1 MPPKVKVTKEE
12 IVRAATALVRKYG
25 EEALGARALAAEL
38 CCSTQPIFSNFTSME
53 ELRLAV
59 IDEAER
65 IGEEYIKK
73 ETESGKYPPYKASGM
88 AYIRFAGEEKEL
100 FRLLYMR
107 NRSDEV
113 IPEETDLGNR
123 MEGMVQSQTGLK
135 SDEAKLFHLE
145 MWAAVHG
152 IAVMLATGFLELD
165 EALIARM
172 LTDIYQA
179 LKEKAETEA
188 KNVRD

>member
-107 NRSDEV
+107 DRTDEL
-113 IPEETDLGNR
+113 IPEHTGLGDR
-123 MEGMVQSQTGLK
+123 MEGMVQSQTGLG
-135 SDEAKLFHLE
+135 SEEARIFHLE
-145 MWAAVHG
+145 MWALVHG
-152 IAVMLATGFLELD
+152 IAVMLATGYLSPEEEL
-165 EALIARM
+165 ISRM
-172 LTDIYQA
+172 LTDAYQG
-179 LKEKAETEA
+179 LKERFVKEG
-188 KNVRD
+188 